1 MTTGFTIAMNLT
13 LPTIFTLIAAA
24 FFLTL
29 ERLRPG
35 RELPNAPGWYGRAI
49 LINFGQVAITL
60 ATNKLWIAAFSGASV
75 FHLASLKMPL
85 LEGFIGWFVGTFF
98 FYWWHRIR
106 HMSGFWLVFHQ
117 VHHSPAR
124 IEAITS
130 FYKHPVEILAD
141 SALAAA
147 ILYLLLGC
155 SLEGALWFNCF
166 AATGEFFYH
175 SNFRSPRWLKY
186 FIQTPELHSVHHEL
200 DVHKYN
206 FADLPMWDRLFGTYR
221 DADDFAPQC
230 GFPRHNER
238 KLGRMLIFKD
248 VYND

>member
-1 MTTGFTIAMNLT
+1 MAFGFNIA
-13 LPTIFTLIAAA
+13 LPTTVTLIAAA

-29 ERLRPG
+29 ERARPG

-49 LINFGQVAITL
+49 LVNLTQIAITL
-60 ATNKLWIAAFSGASV
+60 LTNKLWIAAFSGASV
-75 FHLASLKMPL
+75 FQLANLKMPVV
-85 LEGFIGWFVGTFF
+85 EGFIGWFVGTFF

-106 HMSGFWLVFHQ
+106 HMSGFWQVFHQ

-186 FIQTPELHSVHHEL
+186 FIQTPELHSIHHEL

-221 DADDFAPQC
+221 DADDFAAQC

-238 KLGRMLIFKD
+238 KLARMLIFKD

>member
-1 MTTGFTIAMNLT
+1 MMALA
-13 LPTIFTLIAAA
+13 LPTLLIIASAAIFM
-24 FFLTL
+24 TL

-35 RELPNAPGWYGRAI
+35 RELPNAPGWYLRA
-49 LINFGQVAITL
+49 LIVTGFQVAITL
-60 ATNKLWIAAFSGASV
+60 GTNSLWSKLFGS
-75 FHLASLKMPL
+75 ASLFDLDALRMPV

-106 HMSGFWLVFHQ
+106 HMNGWWLVFHQ

-147 ILYLLLGC
+147 VLYPLLGC
-155 SLEGALWFNCF
+155 SLEGAMWFNFF

-175 SNFRSPRWLKY
+175 SNFKSPRWLKY
-186 FIQTPELHSVHHEL
+186 IIQTPELHSIHHQL
-200 DVHKYN
+200 DVHGFNY
-206 FADLPMWDRLFGTYR
+206 ADLPIWDRLFGTYR
-221 DADDFAPQC
+221 DTDTFAKAC
-230 GFPRHNER
+230 GFPRQNER
-238 KLGRMLIFKD
+238 HLARMLAFRD